1 MFRPFYAFVGYRYT
15 RAKRQNHFISFI
27 SLTSVLGVA
36 LGVSVLIMV
45 LSVMNG
51 FNKEIRAEMLSGTP
65 HITLGKVGSPLVDWQ
80 ALKQQSLAIPGVL
93 GVAPYING
101 QGMLSAGK
109 TGRVQGA
116 VVKGID
122 RAEIDAVYPLSSRM
136 KEGDLKALAPG
147 QYNIVLGKTL
157 ASNLGIELGDKISL
171 IVPEATLTP
180 AGMLPRIKRFTVV
193 GIFEI
198 GSLYDSNYSFINIQD
213 ADKLFHMHGGIS
225 GLQIKVNDELRAP
238 EVARLLYHSLN
249 QGTAEP
255 QYWVSDWTI
264 EFGSFFKALQIQ
276 KTVMIFILLL
286 IIAVAVFNLVS
297 SLVMMVTDK
306 RSDIAIMR
314 AMGASRRSIMGIFVM
329 QGILIGITGT
339 VIGVILGL
347 YMAFHVTAWAD
358 ALQSF
363 LNVELVA
370 KDVYLVGFLPSEVKV
385 WDVLGVTVVTLVMCL
400 LSTLY
405 PAFRA
410 AAVLPAEA
418 LRYE

>member
-15 RAKRQNHFISFI
+15 RAKRRNHFISFI

-65 HITLGKVGSPLVDWQ
+65 HITLGKMGSPLIDWQ
-80 ALKQQSLAIPGVL
+80 TLMQQSKQVPGVL
-93 GVAPYING
+93 GVAPYIYG
-101 QGMLSAGK
+101 QGMLSAGT
-109 TGRVQGA
+109 TGRVHGA

-122 RAEIDAVYPLSSRM
+122 AGEIDAVYPLKSKM
-136 KEGDLKALAPG
+136 KAGELKSLQAG
-147 QYNIVLGKTL
+147 EYNIVLGQTL
-157 ASNLGIELGDKISL
+157 AENLGVELGDKISL
-171 IVPEATLTP
+171 VVPEATLTP

-198 GSLYDSNYSFINIQD
+198 GSLYDGNYSFINIQD
-213 ADKLFHMHGGIS
+213 ANKLFHMHGGIS

-238 EVARLLYHSLN
+238 EVARKLSQSVNVEN
-249 QGTAEP
+249 QEP
-255 QYWVSDWTI
+255 AYWIRDWTV

-276 KTVMIFILLL
+276 KTVMVFILLL

-306 RSDIAIMR
+306 HSDIAIMR
-314 AMGASRRSIMGIFVM
+314 ALGASRRSIMGIFVM
-329 QGILIGITGT
+329 QGVLIGVVGT
-339 VIGVILGL
+339 VIGVVLGL
-347 YMAFHVTAWAD
+347 YMAFHVTGWAD
-358 ALQSF
+358 ALQNF

-385 WDVLGVTVVTLVMCL
+385 LDVLGVTIVTLVMCL

-410 AAVLPAEA
+410 AGVLPAEA